1 MDFSKGR
8 GGKGR
13 GRIEMWARGVAQVIA
28 WVKQYGEKRKSIRD
42 KKYTYHEI
50 YSKIMS

>member
-1 MDFSKGR
+1 MDILKETMDFSKGR

-28 WVKQYGEKRKSIRD
+28 
-42 KKYTYHEI
+42 
-50 YSKIMS
+50 